1 MSVNADQ
8 TPAGEPTE
16 QTSVEQQLGARA
28 RARAATE
35 SDGIRLTELAARQ
48 VREYMSKAENPES
61 NYLFVGVKGGG
72 CSGLT
77 YVLDLRDENSAPVAE
92 TDEVFESHKVI
103 IVCDLK
109 SYMVGNMAGTEVD
122 FQDGMTGRG
131 FTFNN
136 PNAKQQCGCG
146 SSYSA

>member
-1 MSVNADQ
+1 MHANANQ
-8 TPAGEPTE
+8 ASAEALTGQSSAGK
-16 QTSVEQQLGARA
+16 SIVARG

-35 SDGIRLTELAARQ
+35 SDGIRLTELAAKQ
-48 VREYMSKAENPES
+48 VREYMNKAENPES

-77 YVLDLRDENSAPVAE
+77 YVLDLRDEGSAPVAD
-92 TDEVFESHKVI
+92 TDEVFESRDIVV
-103 IVCDLK
+103 VCDLK

-122 FQDGMTGRG
+122 FQDGMSGRG
-131 FTFNN
+131 FVFNN